1 MRGMDSNR
9 TLQKA
14 IDAAGSQQR
23 LAEFLGIRSASIS
36 EWKVRGR
43 VPAERVLAVE
53 ECTGVSRHELRPDVF
68 GPGAGVAL
76 QDQPRPTVAEQ
87 IRSEVDTRISK
98 RALRARLGLSA
109 DKQLAKVLGLP
120 LEQVEAWPEEG
131 ALPALPEIQR
141 LLGVQEQP
149 QAQPAPQDPDEN
161 RIIPVEAA

>member
-68 GPGAGVAL
+68 GPGAAAL
-76 QDQPRPTVAEQ
+76 RLEQPQPTVAEQ
-87 IRSEVDTRISK
+87 IRGEVDTRMSK
-98 RALRARLGLSA
+98 RALRARLGLVS
-109 DKQLAKVLGLP
+109 DKHLATLLQLPA
-120 LEQVEAWPEEG
+120 EEVEAWPEEG
-131 ALPALPEIQR
+131 VLPQLPQIQR
-141 LLGVQEQP
+141 LLGAEAKPPDPV
-149 QAQPAPQDPDEN
+149 APTDFDHD
-161 RIIPVEAA
+161 RIVPVDAA